1 MRLVRG
7 LLQHRLVRFLLVG
20 FSNAALHFTVLN
32 LTFYSLG
39 LSKIGASLAATLC
52 AVTYSFFLNK
62 DFVFKNKAKGETLLS
77 EAALFVLVTLSGMLI
92 IHNLTY
98 LGVVHLISGHDSS
111 IISLL
116 ATTTGH
122 RFSSDFVDINFATVC
137 GALVAMFWNYNGYR
151 MFVFKAKAMELSD
164 GEA

>member
-1 MRLVRG
+1 MKYLRK

-20 FSNAALHFTVLN
+20 FSNAALHFTILN
-32 LTFYSLG
+32 LSFYVLG
-39 LSKIGASLAATLC
+39 LGKIGASLVATLC

-62 DFVFKNKAKGETLLS
+62 DFVFKNKAEGETLLS
-77 EAALFVLVTLSGMLI
+77 EAALFILVTLSGMLI

-98 LGVVHLISGHDSS
+98 LVVVHLLAGHDNT
-111 IISLL
+111 IINLL

-122 RFSSDFVDINFATVC
+122 RFSSDFVDINFATIC

-151 MFVFKAKAMELSD
+151 MFVFKQNSEDPVDDKA
-164 GEA
+164 